1 MTGWAFRLLDSRDRE
16 LHSLDGVTGGSA
28 DVVAQS
34 VLGGSGALSIDGDQG
49 IDWMSHRVQAIYT
62 DRGVSWPFGTY
73 LFASPTEN
81 HSEFGITYQV
91 QLLSKMNIIS
101 EDTVEARYSLAAG
114 TVVVP
119 VVVALIQSTGETRI
133 SATASTA
140 VLTSPLTWEAGT
152 SKLTII
158 NDLLQAIGYWSLWC
172 DGAGQFRVQPY
183 LNPASRPV
191 AFDFEHGERSL
202 HFPEWDREKDL
213 TKVPNKFVAVGQGSD
228 SVAPLVGVATNEDP
242 NSPYSYQARERWITA
257 TEEGVEAATQSVID
271 QYAARKLRD
280 AMDPVSRLSV
290 THALIKLEPNDLVS
304 FTPEDGVRRLAT
316 VQRMAVSFT
325 FDTDVK
331 AEWREVS

>member
-1 MTGWAFRLLDSRDRE
+1 MKRWAFTLLDARDLPLYE
-16 LHSLDGVTGGSA
+16 LDGVTGGSA
-28 DVVAQS
+28 EVVAQS
-34 VLGGSGALSIDGDQG
+34 VLGGSGALSIDGDRG

-62 DRGVSWPFGTY
+62 DGDVSWPFGTY
-73 LFASPTEN
+73 LFASPNDHHTAV
-81 HSEFGITYQV
+81 GVTYQV

-101 EDTVEARYSLAAG
+101 EDSVEARYSLAAG

-119 VVVALIQSTGETRI
+119 VVVTLIQSTGESRI
-133 SATASTA
+133 AATASTSA
-140 VLTSPLTWEAGT
+140 LTSPLTWEAGT

-172 DGAGQFRVQPY
+172 DGSGQFRVQPY

-202 HFPEWDREKDL
+202 HLPEWDREKDL
-213 TKVPNKFVAVGQGSD
+213 TKVPNRFVAVGQGSD
-228 SVAPLVGVATNEDP
+228 TVAPLVGVATNEDP
-242 NSPYSYQARERWITA
+242 NSPYSYQARGRWITA
-257 TEEGVEAATQSVID
+257 TERGVEGTTQAVFD
-271 QYAARKLRD
+271 EYAARKLRD

-290 THALIKLEPNDLVS
+290 AHAPIKLEPNDLVS
-304 FTPEDGVRRLAT
+304 FTPEDGIRRLAT